1 MYQLVDQF
9 ELQARL
15 LLKQNLPENTRHA
28 LLLSLSTPF
37 LSFSRCV
44 LPLPPLMDSSQLN

>member
-28 LLLSLSTPF
+28 PPPSLLCFSPSPDACSPSLP
-37 LSFSRCV
+37 
-44 LPLPPLMDSSQLN
+44 